1 MINNFEKINTE
12 NQQEQDLVSVETI
25 NTEIESVESEILEIK
40 NDLENPGD
48 YTEEDM
54 VAVKE
59 RKDKLKMYMIG
70 VYSILVSGAFG
81 FYIANQAE
89 SMNINNITETITDN
103 SVESI
108 ISILSFLLGLFAIIK
123 AGEYGKD
130 EEVSLD
136 KV

>member
-12 NQQEQDLVSVETI
+12 NDAEENTASPEEI
-25 NTEIESVESEILEIK
+25 KTEIEAVESEILEIK

-54 VAVKE
+54 VAMKE
-59 RKDKLKMYMIG
+59 SKDKLKMYMIG

-81 FYIANQAE
+81 FYVANQAE

-130 EEVSLD
+130 GEVSLD
-136 KV
+136 EV